1 MVGYP
6 IGVFADKYSKKAI
19 LSMGYLLFGLL
30 CFGFLVADG
39 QLWFLGVLFAIS
51 GIYTAIIE
59 SSQPAL
65 ASTLIAAD
73 QRGTGYGV
81 MSSVDGVGDVL
92 SSITVGLL
100 WTFISPI
107 VGFAFGGVLAV
118 ISGFILFFLRF
129 K

>member
-6 IGVFADKYSKKAI
+6 IGVLADKYSKKAI

-30 CFGFLVADG
+30 CFGFLVAHG
-39 QLWFLGVLFAIS
+39 QLWFLGVLFAIR